1 MDSNFDFGWI
11 LGILFVVLTM
21 IYIAVTIIAPELVG
35 ITGTK
40 AKEILKEQ
48 QGDTVPQDLSDQ
60 SKEKNPSTTVPT
72 QEESSK
78 S

>member
-21 IYIAVTIIAPELVG
+21 VYIAVTIIAPELVG
-35 ITGTK
+35 ITGAK

-48 QGDTVPQDLSDQ
+48 QGDTVPQDLPEQNQQENLSTNPP
-60 SKEKNPSTTVPT
+60 SEEKSST
-72 QEESSK
+72 
-78 S
+78 